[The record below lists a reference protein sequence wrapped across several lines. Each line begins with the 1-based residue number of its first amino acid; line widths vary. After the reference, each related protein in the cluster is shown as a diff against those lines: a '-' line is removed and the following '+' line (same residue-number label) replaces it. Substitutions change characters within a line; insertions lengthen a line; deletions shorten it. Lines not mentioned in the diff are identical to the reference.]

1 VRHDPW
7 EALQLPAAS
16 DFTCAGAALAA
27 PPAETLFGQ
36 IMRHNALASM
46 KRLGCSG
53 IESSRDPGN
62 TPVKVFAGPCPYCSL
77 FPPGRALQIRWKR
90 KQSMTGKEEI
100 IG

>member
-1 VRHDPW
+1 M
-7 EALQLPAAS
+7 
-16 DFTCAGAALAA
+16 AA

-62 TPVKVFAGPCPYCSL
+62 TPVKVLPDL
-77 FPPGRALQIRWKR
+77 VRIFPTGVRAANTVETKTKHDR
-90 KQSMTGKEEI
+90 KEEI

>member
-1 VRHDPW
+1 MRHDPW
-7 EALQLPAAS
+7 EALQLSAAS

-27 PPAETLFGQ
+27 PPAETLSGQ

-62 TPVKVFAGPCPYCSL
+62 TPVKVLPDLVRIVPLPTGA
-77 FPPGRALQIRWKR
+77 RAANTVETKTKHDR
-90 KQSMTGKEEI
+90 KEEI

>member
-27 PPAETLFGQ
+27 PPAETLSGQ

-53 IESSRDPGN
+53 IES
-62 TPVKVFAGPCPYCSL
+62 
-77 FPPGRALQIRWKR
+77 ALQIRWKR
-90 KQSMTGKEEI
+90 KQSMTGKEVI

>member
-7 EALQLPAAS
+7 EALQLLAAS

-27 PPAETLFGQ
+27 PPAETLSGQ

-62 TPVKVFAGPCPYCSL
+62 TPVKVLPDLVRIVPFSHRGARCKYG
-77 FPPGRALQIRWKR
+77 GNENKA
-90 KQSMTGKEEI
+90 
-100 IG
+100 

>member
-1 VRHDPW
+1 VRHNPW

-16 DFTCAGAALAA
+16 DFTYTGAALAA

-53 IESSRDPGN
+53 IENSRDPGN
-62 TPVKVFAGPCPYCSL
+62 TPVKVLPDL
-77 FPPGRALQIRWKR
+77 IRIVPFSHWGARCKYGGNEN
-90 KQSMTGKEEI
+90 KA
-100 IG
+100 